1 MKTLVLGI
9 GNSLMGDDGVG
20 IHAIEALQA
29 ENTNEDITF
38 IDGGTLSFTLT
49 DVIANAEN
57 LIVIDAAELGQRPGV
72 VKVFENEDMDTFIRN
87 GKCLSVHEVS
97 LAEIMDMVT
106 LTEDLP
112 QLRALIGIQPEKLDW
127 DQNLSASI
135 SEVMPYVYQ
144 QTRSLIDRWHT

>member
-20 IHAIEALQA
+20 IHAVNIMQS
-29 ENTNEDITF
+29 ENNHEEVTYM
-38 IDGGTLSFTLT
+38 DGGTLSFSLT
-49 DVIANAEN
+49 DSIADAEN
-57 LIVIDAAELGQRPGV
+57 LIVIDAAELGQSPGAV
-72 VKVFENEDMDTFIRN
+72 HIYENEDMDQFIRN

-112 QLRALIGIQPEKLDW
+112 VKRALIGIQPEKLDW
-127 DQNLSASI
+127 DQDLSASI
-135 SEVMPYVYQ
+135 AEVMPFVCD
-144 QTRSLIDRWHT
+144 QTRHLIDRWHA

>member
-1 MKTLVLGI
+1 
-9 GNSLMGDDGVG
+9 MGDDGVG